1 MNETGH
7 AIVGGDSHNHAPSME
22 ASTVPMAVAVHRDRI
37 AFAAYKEDTNTIV
50 IDESITT
57 DSDMQGIAERVL
69 MSIRPGLLLL
79 SNKILTDS
87 VLFEA
92 LRTPPA
98 NPDAGL
104 DGENG
109 VAGENAA
116 TSNSFEGSIPYR
128 LMKSSNF
135 DVRNCRAV
143 ILKLHV
149 ASLSRQPMQYGIH
162 PDHSNRAF
170 PMDSNSGQ
178 VFKVSNFHALATVI
192 DFESIA
198 QVQAVGA
205 LLFFLQSTM
214 FRFQEGSM
222 SVQDIVRAH
231 SFMHMNVSSDT
242 FTALHIFATERHPLY
257 ASKGSG
263 HSKEGFSLFSLLDR
277 TKSRAGR
284 QRLREWMLKPLID
297 AEIIALRQDGVEL
310 FMLPDMQGAVSNI
323 GTLLERIG
331 AVDAI
336 LFRIA
341 KCCAKPTDF
350 ITLSKALSSAITI
363 IDTLNEDVLWKLK
376 QRVAALSSDSMHG
389 DNSDEFY
396 GAFVSKMLQS
406 CYGEEL
412 QNLFERITSIID
424 EEKTLESKAIAIR
437 PGHHEKLDSLKEQFS
452 NLPTVLSSV
461 AHRLQESIPPLKPYI
476 EVLFI
481 PQIGFLVSL
490 ENALDWDEAGTLP
503 EDFRFVFAES
513 GKSYFKNNEVHELDE
528 RIGDLDAVCFIQFLR
543 SSKFINCNYDSNIFL
558 YYSIPTQV
566 HQGYGSAYPHRTRGR
581 RHGFRD

>member
-1 MNETGH
+1 MNDAGH
-7 AIVGGDSHNHAPSME
+7 TSVDYGGNASSNNNPPPME
-22 ASTVPMAVAVHRDRI
+22 ASSVPMAVAVHRDRI

-69 MSIRPGLLLL
+69 MSVRPGLLLL
-79 SNKILTDS
+79 SNKILADS

-104 DGENG
+104 DDGNDGTGENT
-109 VAGENAA
+109 A
-116 TSNSFEGSIPYR
+116 TLYPHEGSIPYR

-149 ASLSRQPMQYGIH
+149 ASLFRQSVQFGVH
-162 PDHSNRAF
+162 PQHLHRVF
-170 PMDSNSGQ
+170 PVEPNHNGQ
-178 VFKVSNFHALATVI
+178 VFKVSNFHALAAVI

-222 SVQDIVRAH
+222 SVQDVVRAQ
-231 SFMHMNVSSDT
+231 SFMHMAISPDT
-242 FTALHIFATERHPLY
+242 FAALHIFATERHPLY

-297 AEIIALRQDGVEL
+297 AEVIALRQDGVEL
-310 FMLPDMQGAVSNI
+310 FMLPDMQGPVGTI

-331 AVDAI
+331 AIDSI

-341 KCCAKPTDF
+341 KCCAKPSDF
-350 ITLSKALSSAITI
+350 ITLSKALSSAIAI

-376 QRVAALSSDSMHG
+376 QRVAAAVSMQG
-389 DNSDEFY
+389 DQSDEFY
-396 GAFVSKMLQS
+396 IAFVSKMLQS
-406 CYGEEL
+406 CHGEEL

-424 EEKTLESKAIAIR
+424 EEKTLESKTIAIR
-437 PGHHEKLDSLKEQFS
+437 PGHHEKLDSLKEQFAT
-452 NLPTVLSSV
+452 LPEVLSSV
-461 AHRLQESIPPLKPYI
+461 AHGLQRSIPTLKPYI

-481 PQIGFLVSL
+481 PQVGFLVSL
-490 ENALDWDEAGTLP
+490 ENALDWDVEGTLP

-513 GKSYFKNNEVHELDE
+513 GKSYFKNNEMHELDE
-528 RIGDLDAVCFIQFLR
+528 RIGDLDAVR
-543 SSKFINCNYDSNIFL
+543 NN
-558 YYSIPTQV
+558 
-566 HQGYGSAYPHRTRGR
+566 
-581 RHGFRD
+581 